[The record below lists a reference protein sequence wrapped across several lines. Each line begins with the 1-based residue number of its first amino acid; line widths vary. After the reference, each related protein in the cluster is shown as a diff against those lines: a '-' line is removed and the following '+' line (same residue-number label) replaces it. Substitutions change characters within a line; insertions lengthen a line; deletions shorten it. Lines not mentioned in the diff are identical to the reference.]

1 MDRSKIS
8 VIKAED
14 DRKIQV
20 KYLFQK
26 EKEKRKL
33 LRKQLLKKKR
43 DYRMIKSVNH
53 LFKILCCNMKPC
65 AVQQMKYENWTPV
78 LCGAEQFPVCP
89 ATGCLVSSAHF
100 GKNIQ
105 IFKLCCIRGTIPV
118 SRNGCVLGQP
128 SGCLY
133 IVSAFKK

>member
-1 MDRSKIS
+1 MQRCTH
-8 VIKAED
+8 VFYF
-14 DRKIQV
+14 V
-20 KYLFQK
+20 LMPCNLCQK
-26 EKEKRKL
+26 SSACAYNRYSNDHEFLNGR
-33 LRKQLLKKKR
+33 
-43 DYRMIKSVNH
+43 IH
-53 LFKILCCNMKPC
+53 PFKILCCNMKPC

-78 LCGAEQFPVCP
+78 LCGSEQFPVCP

-100 GKNIQ
+100 GKSIQ

>member
-33 LRKQLLKKKR
+33 LRKQLLKKER

-53 LFKILCCNMKPC
+53 LF
-65 AVQQMKYENWTPV
+65 
-78 LCGAEQFPVCP
+78 
-89 ATGCLVSSAHF
+89 
-100 GKNIQ
+100 
-105 IFKLCCIRGTIPV
+105 
-118 SRNGCVLGQP
+118 
-128 SGCLY
+128 SGSELL
-133 IVSAFKK
+133 SE